1 MRLSVK
7 LLILF
12 IYVFILLVINIPK
25 LADNHYLGKKL
36 YLFFGL
42 FIFEFIVTTADAFY
56 NKVTIETKKT
66 VRGSLLTALVGTLSY
81 SLYLDAWKTPQ
92 GKIPNMEIDMK
103 QDVIT
108 SAVVTVGVMIE
119 YLIDN
124 HLSLSS
130 K

>member
-12 IYVFILLVINIPK
+12 IYIFILLVINIPK

-66 VRGSLLTALVGTLSY
+66 VRSSLLTALVGTLSY
-81 SLYLDAWKTPQ
+81 SLYLDAWET
-92 GKIPNMEIDMK
+92 PNMEIDMK

-108 SAVVTVGVMIE
+108 SAVVTIGVMVE

-124 HLSLSS
+124 RL

>member
-12 IYVFILLVINIPK
+12 IYIFILLVINIPK

-66 VRGSLLTALVGTLSY
+66 VRSSLLTALVGTLSY
-81 SLYLDAWKTPQ
+81 SLYLDAWET
-92 GKIPNMEIDMK
+92 PNMEIDMK

-108 SAVVTVGVMIE
+108 SAVVTIGVMVE

-124 HLSLSS
+124 RLSLSS